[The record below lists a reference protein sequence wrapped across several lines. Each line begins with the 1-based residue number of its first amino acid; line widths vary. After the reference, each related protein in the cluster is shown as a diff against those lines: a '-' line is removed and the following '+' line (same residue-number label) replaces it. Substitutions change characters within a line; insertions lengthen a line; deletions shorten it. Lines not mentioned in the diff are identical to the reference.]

1 MNEKSKKSAHT
12 IPISRAIEPKS
23 HPAHYLMHKYWGR
36 KPHNVVSEYIET
48 HTKKGD
54 KILDPFMGSGVTIIE
69 AAKLERDVIGVDLN
83 PMSKFIVDNTV
94 HKVNIPQFQLSF
106 ENIYKKIYD
115 KYRQYY
121 YSLCPKC
128 SATVEFS
135 SLVWGEGEIK
145 TIRLNCPNCKKVI
158 KVATDED
165 IQTYSDI
172 ERNFG
177 DIMEGSSFP
186 VDKVLQYVKRSGNER
201 IDELFSKRSLV
212 ILSSFVKEIN
222 SLEDQSIRDLLLF
235 VFSSALPNC
244 SKMLPGDIKTASYKS
259 GWVISKF
266 WVPKIHTERNIFE
279 CFQLR
284 YKAILKGKSELTQ
297 INPKYVTPEFKS

>member
-1 MNEKSKKSAHT
+1 MGLKKTLNEKSKKSSHT

-36 KPHNVVSEYIET
+36 KPHNVVSEYIEN

-54 KILDPFMGSGVTIIE
+54 RVLDPFMGSGVTIIE
-69 AAKLERDVIGVDLN
+69 SAKLERDVIGVDLN

-94 HKVNIPQFQLSF
+94 NKVNIPKFQLTF
-106 ENIYKKIYD
+106 ENIYKKIYN
-115 KYRQYY
+115 KYKSYY
-121 YSLCPKC
+121 YSSCPKC
-128 SATVEFS
+128 SSTVEFS
-135 SLVWGEGEIK
+135 SLVWSEGEIK
-145 TIRLNCPNCKKVI
+145 TIRINCPNCKKVI

-177 DIMEGSSFP
+177 DIMEDSSFP

-222 SLEDQSIRDLLLF
+222 SLEYSSIRDLLL
-235 VFSSALPNC
+235 SLSAPDGL
-244 SKMLPGDIKTASYKS
+244 I
-259 GWVISKF
+259 
-266 WVPKIHTERNIFE
+266 
-279 CFQLR
+279 
-284 YKAILKGKSELTQ
+284 
-297 INPKYVTPEFKS
+297 